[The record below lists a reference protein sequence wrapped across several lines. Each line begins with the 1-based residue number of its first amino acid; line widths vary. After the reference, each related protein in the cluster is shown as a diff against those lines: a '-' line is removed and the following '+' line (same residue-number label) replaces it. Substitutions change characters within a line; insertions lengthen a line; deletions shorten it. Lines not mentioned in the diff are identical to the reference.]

1 MKNVCV
7 LMVLVFAVGCG
18 KSDDHSEKITELE
31 SQLRDSNAKIEQLEK
46 QITQTAKAAGEWD
59 KKVLTDSHDK
69 IMLAIKKL
77 REEDKDNLEM
87 VKGAMEAQQ
96 KLLLQ
101 TSKQVT
107 QNTKQLAGK

>member
-1 MKNVCV
+1 
-7 LMVLVFAVGCG
+7 
-18 KSDDHSEKITELE
+18 
-31 SQLRDSNAKIEQLEK
+31 
-46 QITQTAKAAGEWD
+46 
-59 KKVLTDSHDK
+59 
-69 IMLAIKKL
+69 MLAIKKL